1 MLTWVK
7 QAKEEGVARLLK
19 TASASDDRPM
29 TKPLKKGALFTI
41 NKMIGIAIPFATRN
55 HFEVV
60 ELGNGYL
67 KGKIPLK
74 GNKNHIG
81 TMYAGALFTLAE
93 LPGGILS
100 IFNFDSNYYPILK
113 DLKMSYLKVAKTDVT
128 VEFSLSET
136 EIARIEKESSEKG
149 KCPFVLHGQLKDAS
163 GAVVAE
169 SEAHYQVRK
178 YQ

>member
-1 MLTWVK
+1 MLTFVN
-7 QAKEEGVARLLK
+7 QAKENGISLLQK
-19 TASASDDRPM
+19 TASKEYNSALGRS
-29 TKPLKKGALFTI
+29 LQKGALLTV
-41 NKMIGIAIPFATRN
+41 NKILGIAIPFATRN
-55 HFEVV
+55 HFEVI

-113 DLKMSYLKVAKTDVT
+113 ELKMTYLKVAKTDVT
-128 VEFSLSET
+128 VEFSLSKR
-136 EIARIEKESSEKG
+136 EIERIEKESSEKG
-149 KCPFVLHGQLKDAS
+149 KSPFTLHGQLKDTE
-163 GAVVAE
+163 GNVVAT

-178 YQ
+178 HP

>member
-1 MLTWVK
+1 MPTWVK
-7 QAKEEGVARLLK
+7 QVKEDGIALLLK
-19 TASASDDRPM
+19 TASTNYKNPIGQ
-29 TKPLKKGALFTI
+29 PLKNAALLTI
-41 NKMIGIAIPFATRN
+41 NKIVGMAIPFATRN
-55 HFEVV
+55 RFEVI

-113 DLKMSYLKVAKTDVT
+113 ELKMSYLKVAKTDVT
-128 VEFSLSET
+128 VEFTLSET
-136 EIARIEKESSEKG
+136 EIARIEKESTANG
-149 KCPFVLHGQLKDAS
+149 KCPFVLFGQLKDAN
-163 GAVVAE
+163 GVVVAE

-178 YQ
+178 HQ

>member
-1 MLTWVK
+1 MLTFVN
-7 QAKEEGVARLLK
+7 QAKENGIALLQK
-19 TASASDDRPM
+19 TAAKDYNSVLGKS
-29 TKPLKKGALFTI
+29 LQKGALLTV
-41 NKMIGIAIPFATRN
+41 NKILGVAIPFATRN
-55 HFEVV
+55 HFEVI

-67 KGKIPLK
+67 KAKIPLK

-113 DLKMSYLKVAKTDVT
+113 ELKMTYLKVAKTDVT
-128 VEFSLSET
+128 VEFSLSEN
-136 EIARIEKESSEKG
+136 EIRRIEKESSENG
-149 KCPFVLHGQLKDAS
+149 KSPFVLHGQLKDAK
-163 GAVVAE
+163 GNLVAE

-178 YQ
+178 HT